1 VDGMVGRPNAEGVL
15 AIVTARGGSKGIP
28 KKNIKDVAGHPLIAY
43 SVAAGMEAETVD
55 RVIAS
60 TDDSEIAEIARAY
73 GAEIPFMRPAELAA
87 DDTRDLPVF
96 QHALEWLEKQEGYV
110 PSIVV
115 HLRPTS
121 PLRQIGDIDRAVR
134 MLRDPKYAEA
144 DAVRGVCQPFQNP
157 YKMWRLDGD
166 GFMTAL
172 MGHEMQEPYNQPHQ
186 ALPPVY
192 WQTGYIDVVRATTIR
207 TLGSMTGRRI
217 APLVLDHDSWIDID
231 TPEALRYADYLLR
244 KGVDGVAVPRRADGR
259 H

>member
-1 VDGMVGRPNAEGVL
+1 MVDARNTGGVL

-43 SVAAGMEAETVD
+43 SVTAGIDAETVD

-60 TDDSEIAEIARAY
+60 TDDPEIADIARAY
-73 GAEIPFMRPAELAA
+73 GAEIPFIRPAELAA
-87 DDTRDLPVF
+87 DDTPDLPVF
-96 QHALEWLEKQEGYV
+96 QHALDWLEKNEGYT
-110 PSIVV
+110 PSLVV

-121 PLRQIGDIDRAVR
+121 PLRQTGDIDRAVR
-134 MLRDPKYAEA
+134 LLHDPKFAEA

-157 YKMWRLDGD
+157 YKMWRIDGD

-172 MGHEMQEPYNQPHQ
+172 MGHEMKEPYNQPHQ
-186 ALPPVY
+186 VLPLVY
-192 WQTGYIDVVRATTIR
+192 WQTGYIDVVRTRTIR

-244 KGVDGVAVPRRADGR
+244 GGVEGVAVPRRR
-259 H
+259 